1 MAVAFYYG
9 AKFDGKERYVSRSN
23 PHPLEREMLPARPVS
38 ENDPNTRRKSR
49 SPSRPVR
56 ARREK
61 LFKRINALP
70 TVYEILSGKAT
81 AKPKANKKPPAV
93 AQVRLPPRL
102 AEKQPHVAFRAFLL
116 PRRCA

>member
-1 MAVAFYYG
+1 M
-9 AKFDGKERYVSRSN
+9 
-23 PHPLEREMLPARPVS
+23 PPARPVS

-93 AQVRLPPRL
+93 VQVRLAPRL
-102 AEKQPHVAFRAFLL
+102 ASPEKPSHVVFRAFLL
-116 PRRCA
+116 AAGVPNALPLLRSLPRKSKPWGAR